1 MPSLEKEDLCQPNT
15 KINVL
20 EEPGGGALLDVCA
33 PGKNVGRL
41 GSASLLYRLRLQP
54 LLQLRREVCLRPSE
68 RGSVMLCLLTH
79 HHIPPKAHPGAVGR
93 PPNTMSWNQELR

>member
-41 GSASLLYRLRLQP
+41 GSTSLLYRLRLQP

-68 RGSVMLCLLTH
+68 RGSVMLCSSPTTTFPQRHIQEQSGDPLT
-79 HHIPPKAHPGAVGR
+79 R
-93 PPNTMSWNQELR
+93 